1 MAMNA
6 QNIFVLWQP
15 WITGKTLFPS
25 YWMVVATLSQG
36 SSNLVCIKK
45 QDGYNFI
52 SSYAFQFA
60 WLIARCEDLSSLV
73 LPFTEE
79 EIEAMVK
86 HMPSDKAPG
95 LDGFNGMFMK
105 KCWNIIKQ
113 DVYKLCQDFYDCVV
127 DLTPINT
134 SFITLVPKVSSLEQ
148 VNDYRPISLLNSII
162 ITKILVDRL
171 QLVIL
176 ELIHLNHYGFLRSRT
191 IQDCLAWS
199 FQYIHQCH

>member
-1 MAMNA
+1 
-6 QNIFVLWQP
+6 
-15 WITGKTLFPS
+15 
-25 YWMVVATLSQG
+25 
-36 SSNLVCIKK
+36 
-45 QDGYNFI
+45 
-52 SSYAFQFA
+52 
-60 WLIARCEDLSSLV
+60 
-73 LPFTEE
+73 
-79 EIEAMVK
+79 MVK

-162 ITKILVDRL
+162 ITKNLVDRL

-199 FQYIHQCH
+199 FQYIHQCHQSKKKILILKLDFAKTFDTVEHSSILLMMESLGFPQKWLRWVSMLFTTASSSVLFNGVSGK